1 MAPRF
6 RSSSWPNGSISTGP
20 PARRS
25 RALATRVHEDPQ
37 GRAVRALVNNA
48 GMALNVPVE
57 AFAIDEWRRLFE
69 VNLFGHI
76 AVTQTLLPTL
86 IRSKG
91 RVVNISSVG
100 GKIAMATSG
109 PYAGTK
115 FALEAVSDSLR
126 REIAPFGVQV
136 VVVEPGAVNTGLASR
151 AIATAHELVSTMTPE
166 QRQRY
171 GGLVQAIT
179 AQTALHTES
188 GLPAVSVTT
197 R

>member
-1 MAPRF
+1 MAAILVRF
-6 RSSSWPNGSISTGP
+6 EWHGDGPGSGTGP
-20 PARRS
+20 PSYTLHPSPPNDRS
-25 RALATRVHEDPQ
+25 VQQ
-37 GRAVRALVNNA
+37 G
-48 GMALNVPVE
+48 P
-57 AFAIDEWRRLFE
+57 
-69 VNLFGHI
+69 
-76 AVTQTLLPTL
+76 
-86 IRSKG
+86 
-91 RVVNISSVG
+91 
-100 GKIAMATSG
+100 
-109 PYAGTK
+109 
-115 FALEAVSDSLR
+115 LR